1 MYYWL
6 SNVIK
11 NEYKFVKA
19 FKRTEVSRVCVYRN
33 KTTDKKV
40 IVRYIKDGID
50 IYEKLLRIKSDFLP
64 QIYEVARGDDE
75 AIVME
80 EYIEGMSVGDV
91 LQGGLY
97 TEEGVTQIC
106 RSVCDALSVLHYNG
120 IIHRD
125 VKPDNIM
132 VTNTGD
138 VKLIDFNASK
148 EYKEE
153 SAKDTR
159 VLGTTGFAAP
169 EQYGI
174 SQSDARTD
182 IYAVGVLI
190 NVMLT
195 GEHPSKVM
203 CDGRMKKI
211 VMKAVSINPN
221 DRYQDCSEL
230 KAAL

>member
-11 NEYKFVKA
+11 NEYQFVKA
-19 FKRTEVSRVCVYRN
+19 LRRTDVSKVCVYRN
-33 KTTDKKV
+33 KQTEKNV

-50 IYEKLLRIKSDFLP
+50 IYEKLLEVRSEFLP
-64 QIYEVARGDDE
+64 QIYEVVRGNDE

-97 TEEGVTQIC
+97 TEEGVVQIC
-106 RSVCDALSVLHYNG
+106 RHVCDALSVLHCNG

-125 VKPDNIM
+125 IKPDNVM
-132 VTNTGD
+132 VTKNGA
-138 VKLIDFNASK
+138 VKVIDFNASK
-148 EYKEE
+148 EYKQDAE
-153 SAKDTR
+153 KDTK
-159 VLGTTGFAAP
+159 VLGTTGYAAP

-203 CDGRMKKI
+203 CSGRMKKI
-211 VMKAVSINPN
+211 VSKAVSMNPN
-221 DRYQDCSEL
+221 DRYQSCAEL
-230 KAAL
+230 KEAL

>member
-1 MYYWL
+1 MYHWL

-11 NEYKFVKA
+11 NEYQFVKSL
-19 FKRTEVSRVCVYRN
+19 KKTDVSRVLVYRN
-33 KTTDKKV
+33 KTTNKNV
-40 IVRYIKDGID
+40 IVRYIKDGVD
-50 IYEKLLRIKSDFLP
+50 IYEKLLKIKSNYLP
-64 QIYEVARGDDE
+64 QIYEVARGEGE

-97 TEEGVTQIC
+97 TEEGIAQVCSQ
-106 RSVCDALSVLHYNG
+106 VCDALSVLHYNG

-132 VTNTGD
+132 VTNNG
-138 VKLIDFNASK
+138 VIKLIDFNASK

-153 SAKDTR
+153 AVKDTR

-182 IYAVGVLI
+182 VYAMGVLI

-203 CDGRMKKI
+203 CSGRMKKI
-211 VMKAVSINPN
+211 VSKAVSINPN
-221 DRYQDCSEL
+221 DRYQNCMEL
-230 KAAL
+230 KEAL